1 MIIEIFLFV
10 FSCRNLKNTPCQL
23 TEISKLCREPWKQW
37 KTWRLWLTNA
47 KGKLRVLT
55 RSPSGKVLLRGGR
68 WVSISVKGRGVT
80 GWTQVHGDDQWG
92 YVELWAISRKINW
105 CQLLTTVDG
114 KVQLGLPTTTTLGT
128 EVLKW
133 SFWREWGHLHTQ
145 RKKANNCKTAFFNDS
160 TVTEA
165 FSLLAVLKVRQ
176 RGRVVTALDLQFGSP
191 ALTASWICSW

>member
-92 YVELWAISRKINW
+92 YVGLWAISRKINW

-145 RKKANNCKTAFFNDS
+145 PQKG
-160 TVTEA
+160 
-165 FSLLAVLKVRQ
+165 Q
-176 RGRVVTALDLQFGSP
+176 
-191 ALTASWICSW
+191 